1 MLLLCPI
8 FDDLPALYAFEWT
21 LPVVFDVGIS
31 CLLALGVN
39 ITNYLVLGKTSPL
52 TYQVVGHL
60 KTIFTIS
67 FGILI
72 LHHPTNVKNLVGVS
86 ARAIAYRSWYSTPVG
101 DFRVAQIGIAL
112 IGVVSYTEVKR
123 RMQLG
128 R

>member
-1 MLLLCPI
+1 MLLLCPV
-8 FDDLPALYAFEWT
+8 FDDLAALYTFEWT
-21 LPVVFDVGIS
+21 TPVIFDIAIS

-72 LHHPTNVKNLVGVS
+72 LHHETNMKNLVGVS
-86 ARAIAYRSWYSTPVG
+86 ASAIERKKTLSSPRAFPADWNSTYR
-101 DFRVAQIGIAL
+101 
-112 IGVVSYTEVKR
+112 R
-123 RMQLG
+123 RIIHRGQAADAA